1 VPTESFEITHTLPAS
16 PEAIFRAWVDPAEHA
31 RFTCSPASGE
41 STVGGRFTAWD
52 GYILGSHRVLEP
64 GRRIV
69 QSWRTVEF
77 PDDAPDSELEL
88 VLEASEGGTQILLR
102 HRDVPEGQGDAYR
115 AGWVDHYFAPLAR
128 FFSTPPKLKD
138 REQAQAMPS
147 KKPAPRK
154 AAPQKGAAKKA
165 APKKVAPKGSAKN
178 RAAPRKAL
186 PKKAAPKKGAKK
198 AARKAASP
206 SRKAP
211 ARKAAPRRA
220 AKVKAKSRAP
230 ASRSKGP
237 AKATRSA
244 KRSRR

>member
-88 VLEASEGGTQILLR
+88 MFEPSEGGTQILLR

-138 REQAQAMPS
+138 RDPAQAMPA
-147 KKPAPRK
+147 KK
-154 AAPQKGAAKKA
+154 AATRQAAPPKAAAKKA
-165 APKKVAPKGSAKN
+165 APKKVAAKASAK
-178 RAAPRKAL
+178 RSAAPRKAL
-186 PKKAAPKKGAKK
+186 PKKAAPKKAATKK
-198 AARKAASP
+198 AATKKAAAKKGAS
-206 SRKAP
+206 K
-211 ARKAAPRRA
+211 KAAPKKV
-220 AKVKAKSRAP
+220 AKAGAR
-230 ASRSKGP
+230 KGSSGRP
-237 AKATRSA
+237 AKARPSA